1 MPQSWFGHTLKC
13 ALLNPTPLLLPLQDL
28 SVPQVWFGH
37 FYALGACINAALI
50 AALALDGHDTKVRGH
65 HVSSVKCER
74 R

>member
-1 MPQSWFGHTLKC
+1 MPQS
-13 ALLNPTPLLLPLQDL
+13 
-28 SVPQVWFGH
+28 WFGH

-50 AALALDGHDTKVRGH
+50 AALALDGHDTQVRGH